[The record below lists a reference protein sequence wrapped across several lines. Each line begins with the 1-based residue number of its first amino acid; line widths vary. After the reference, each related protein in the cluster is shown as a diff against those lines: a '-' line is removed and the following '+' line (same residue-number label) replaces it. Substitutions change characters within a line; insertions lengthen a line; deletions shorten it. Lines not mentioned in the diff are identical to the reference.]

1 MAPADPASVEPRFG
15 NYRNTNAKQLPTGF
29 MPVARGFENYGA
41 DLHRHK
47 RHSRLPTELGAHV
60 FWRQQPNPDH
70 EWLAEL
76 KAATP
81 TSRITVTTTTASV
94 LRVPC
99 HAGIRRVT
107 PAESARVSSPSLSC
121 VGSILPRKQQ
131 TRSGQI
137 KNQPG
142 GSGRPQGSNAPP
154 GVFVADGAN
163 RSGAQRL
170 VSFRSISA

>member
-1 MAPADPASVEPRFG
+1 MCVR
-15 NYRNTNAKQLPTGF
+15 RT
-29 MPVARGFENYGA
+29 
-41 DLHRHK
+41 
-47 RHSRLPTELGAHV
+47 
-60 FWRQQPNPDH
+60 
-70 EWLAEL
+70 
-76 KAATP
+76 ATR

-107 PAESARVSSPSLSC
+107 SAESARVSSPSLSC
-121 VGSILPRKQQ
+121 VGSVLPRKQQ

-154 GVFVADGAN
+154 GFLVAGDIN
-163 RSGAQRL
+163 RSGTHRL
-170 VSFRSISA
+170 VSFRHRPSTRSSNPQRQRHTLKSGVQPSSHATFGCRERASVAQTEASWNPMQKCSGHIVRRDKSTTEIPALFPDT